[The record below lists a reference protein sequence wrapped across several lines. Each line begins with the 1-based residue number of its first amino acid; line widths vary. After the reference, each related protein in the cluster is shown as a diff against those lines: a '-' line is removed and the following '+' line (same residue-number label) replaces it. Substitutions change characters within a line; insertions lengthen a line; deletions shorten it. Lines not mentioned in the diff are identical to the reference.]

1 MTLHKRLVKLEARH
15 QVLQTG
21 PCIIVHDI
29 VWRTDD
35 GGVRSIAQMASVLTG
50 AGWETINR
58 AADEPEAEFQLRAEV
73 MASNVEAS
81 ITARSQAPLQPL
93 RPVLPR

>member
-1 MTLHKRLVKLEARH
+1 MTLRKRLAKLEAQRFRPH
-15 QVLQTG
+15 GG
-21 PCIIVHDI
+21 PRIIVHDI

-58 AADEPEAEFQLRAEV
+58 AADEPEAEFESRLCTMAEGR
-73 MASNVEAS
+73 
-81 ITARSQAPLQPL
+81 TT
-93 RPVLPR
+93 